1 MRNFCLLAC
10 LVVAAGCSPL
20 NGTRAPEK
28 VPRAEDQARAETIV
42 FHIGDFPAGWY
53 SQPSPD
59 DSAQGGGD
67 CLEPNMSDLTV
78 NGEAQSDYFGS
89 ETDFAFSFASIFE
102 SEADARSAFDRYLEQ
117 DLARCV
123 ADAVSEGIEQAAKDH
138 GQLANT
144 RTSSVQGID
153 LGTIGDRAQG
163 YRARVEFTVGPAT
176 IPAVIDFGIVQRERA
191 IAMVVYL
198 SIFHPFPT
206 GLEQELTGG
215 VAQRME
221 P

>member
-67 CLEPNMSDLTV
+67 CLEPDMSDLTV

-102 SEADARSAFDRYLEQ
+102 SEPDAHSAFDRYVGQ
-117 DLARCV
+117 DLATCV
-123 ADAVSEGIEQAAKDH
+123 ADAVSQGIEQAAEEH

-144 RTSSVQGID
+144 RTTSVERID
-153 LGTIGDRAQG
+153 LGAIGDRAQG
-163 YRARVEFTVGPAT
+163 YRAEVEFTVGPT
-176 IPAVIDFGIVQRERA
+176 TVPAVIDFDVVQRERA
-191 IAMVVYL
+191 VAMVAYMSV
-198 SIFHPFPT
+198 FHAFPT

-215 VAQRME
+215 VARRME